1 MSRGLIGGVASTW
14 PPAQVSDG
22 LAWCE
27 QPAVG
32 ASVPPEDAPEPWR
45 LPVYAVRVEG
55 GLVFVSERP
64 TGPCLEPVTS
74 DEYGR
79 REGRAEAPP
88 PEGDSGAAAAK
99 EHETKACVS
108 M

>member
-1 MSRGLIGGVASTW
+1 MGVAPTW
-14 PPAQVSDG
+14 PPPPQVSDG
-22 LAWCE
+22 LAWCQ

-32 ASVPPEDAPEPWR
+32 VSVPPEDAPEPWR

-64 TGPCLEPVTS
+64 TGPCLVPVTS

-88 PEGDSGAAAAK
+88 PADASGAGVTQEPEAK
-99 EHETKACVS
+99 ECVS